1 MVTERKVTKEP
12 KMAIVRKMVTIRKKM
27 TKRKGA
33 IKLKMET
40 KMVTEPVLEVERTEQ
55 AELDLERSMEKGK
68 MEVIKKKLVTEIMIN
83 AKKRTKINKQVS

>member
-12 KMAIVRKMVTIRKKM
+12 KMAIVRKMVTILKKM